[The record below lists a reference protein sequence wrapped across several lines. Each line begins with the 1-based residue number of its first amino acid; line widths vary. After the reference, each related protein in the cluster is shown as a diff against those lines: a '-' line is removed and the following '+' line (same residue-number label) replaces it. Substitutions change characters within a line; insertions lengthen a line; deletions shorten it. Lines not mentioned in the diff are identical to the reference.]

1 MDYTTSY
8 VFCLF
13 CLGLFSVALL
23 SLSLVDRTVVGTR
36 WLAASILLD
45 FTSTG
50 LQQLRGYLPRWAT
63 VSLPD
68 ELSILCTL
76 AMFLGLRWFVRRKPF
91 RGWGWMLALALAM
104 VVYAALSLLK
114 IRQWSF
120 FAFGV
125 PMLGLLG
132 ATVWTLLRN
141 GRERFRT
148 AARLTAGLQVVH
160 MLALGVRMAV
170 STQRSSVEEGN
181 SWGDPVW
188 MSTMMVIMV
197 VGYITLMMYVVFG
210 ILEMHANVAQ
220 VAGEDALTGAMNRRS
235 LARHAAEELKRSER
249 MGTPLAV
256 IGADLDHFKQLND
269 TYGHGGGDVALCAFV
284 ELIREHLDGT
294 DVIARMGGEEFVLL
308 LPGRS
313 LADAVRVADA
323 LRRSLEQMRVHYEG
337 RMMMTTVS
345 MGITER
351 RAGDSLN
358 SLLKRADKLLYR
370 AKAQGRNCVVVDAA
384 QGKPVLVAV

>member
-23 SLSLVDRTVVGTR
+23 SLSLVDRTIVGTR
-36 WLAASILLD
+36 WLAASLLLD

-50 LQQLRGYLPRWAT
+50 LQQLQGHLPRWAT
-63 VSLPD
+63 VCLPD

-91 RGWGWMLALALAM
+91 RRWGWMLVLTLAM
-104 VVYAALSLLK
+104 VVYAALSFLK

-132 ATVWTLLRN
+132 ATVWTLLRD

-170 STQRSSVEEGN
+170 STQRSPVEDGHT
-181 SWGDPVW
+181 WGDPLW
-188 MSTMMVIMV
+188 MSTMMVIMG

-210 ILEMHANVAQ
+210 VLEMHASVAQ

-235 LARHAAEELKRSER
+235 LARHAAEELERSER
-249 MGTPLAV
+249 LGTPLAV
-256 IGADLDHFKQLND
+256 IGADLDHFKRLND

-284 ELIREHLDGT
+284 DLVREHLDSM
-294 DVIARMGGEEFVLL
+294 DAIARMGGEEFVLL
-308 LPGRS
+308 LPGKS
-313 LADAVRVADA
+313 LSDAARVADV

-351 RAGDSLN
+351 REGDSLS

-384 QGKPVLVAV
+384 HGKPVLVAV